1 MLISLKKMLSVI
13 SVKKKEEP
21 LLPQTVETTAEDLTD
36 QEQDKP
42 EMVVED
48 NKDKSSG
55 KAKLATTSTK
65 TKKKKEFLDFA
76 TSALI
81 MVYRTLW
88 GKFLMLLHCVDG
100 WI

>member
-1 MLISLKKMLSVI
+1 MKMLSVI
-13 SVKKKEEP
+13 SLKKKEEP

-65 TKKKKEFLDFA
+65 TKKKKKFLRSFLDVA
-76 TSALI
+76 TSVLF
-81 MVYRTLW
+81 MVLW
-88 GKFLMLLHCVDG
+88 LAPGKFLMVLHCADG